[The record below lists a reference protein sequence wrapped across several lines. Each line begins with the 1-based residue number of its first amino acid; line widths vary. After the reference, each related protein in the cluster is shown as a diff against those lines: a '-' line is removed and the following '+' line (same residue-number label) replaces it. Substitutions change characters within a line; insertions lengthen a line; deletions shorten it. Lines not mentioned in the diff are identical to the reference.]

1 MSIELEDILVGPEEA
16 ANFLK
21 EISNRPLGMRTISS
35 YTVNNRIPVL
45 KKGTT
50 TALFSKSQ
58 LEQWEKSGRPNMA
71 KEEVV
76 IHG

>member
-1 MSIELEDILVGPEEA
+1 MYIELDDILVGPEEA

-45 KKGTT
+45 RKGNT

-58 LEQWEKSGRPNMA
+58 LEQWERSGRPNMA
-71 KEEVV
+71 KEELAA
-76 IHG
+76 

>member
-1 MSIELEDILVGPEEA
+1 MNLIELEDILVGPEEA

-45 KKGTT
+45 RKGSTA
-50 TALFSKSQ
+50 ALFSKAQ
-58 LEQWEKSGRPNMA
+58 LEQWERSGRPNMQRQ
-71 KEEVV
+71 EE
-76 IHG
+76 GK

>member
-16 ANFLK
+16 ANFIK
-21 EISNRPLGMRTISS
+21 KISSRPLGMRTISS
-35 YTVNNRIPVL
+35 YAVNNRIPVL

-58 LEQWEKSGRPNMA
+58 LLDWENSGRPNMA
-71 KEEVV
+71 KEAAQ
-76 IHG
+76 